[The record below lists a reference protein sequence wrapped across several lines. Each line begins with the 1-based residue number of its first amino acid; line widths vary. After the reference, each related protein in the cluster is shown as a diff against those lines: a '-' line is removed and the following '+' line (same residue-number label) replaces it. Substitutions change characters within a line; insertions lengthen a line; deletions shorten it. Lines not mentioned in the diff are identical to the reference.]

1 MIQLPKEM
9 ARIKARVDDMI
20 LNQLLPSSSP
30 IKEVDLLY
38 KMMRDYP
45 ERPAK
50 GIRPFICVTS
60 CKAFGGKEDDA
71 LLTAACIELFQN
83 WILIHDDI
91 EDASEMRRGQPVLH
105 RKYNES
111 LALNTGDALHARMW
125 GYLLR
130 NGNSIGVDRTYK
142 ILQEFSTMVNQTTEG
157 QHMELV
163 WVMDGRWDLDEKDYL
178 EMVTKKTAWYT
189 VTSPSRLGAIIAK
202 TPESEM
208 RKLLEFGWK
217 LGVGFQIQDDALNL
231 IGDERKYGKESS
243 DDILEGKRT
252 LMLLRVLKLAT
263 RGEREILVRI
273 MKKKRKEK
281 TSENVDYVLSLMRK
295 YKTIEYAQREANRF
309 VDEAIAV
316 MKTIKWKG
324 DAQSVEFFH
333 QAARF
338 LVDRQW

>member
-1 MIQLPKEM
+1 MSRVKSS
-9 ARIKARVDDMI
+9 VDDII

-50 GIRPFICVTS
+50 GLRPFICVTS
-60 CKAFGGKEDDA
+60 CKAFGGKEKEA

-105 RKYNES
+105 RKYDES

-130 NGNSIGVDRTYK
+130 NKDTLGTDRTYK
-142 ILQEFSTMVNQTTEG
+142 ILEEFSTMVNETTEG

-163 WVMDGRWDLDEKDYL
+163 WVVGRRWDLEEKDYL
-178 EMVTKKTAWYT
+178 DMVTRKTAWYT
-189 VTSPSRLGAIIAK
+189 VTSPSRLGAIIAR

-208 RKLLEFGWK
+208 EKLLEFGWK
-217 LGVGFQIQDDALNL
+217 LGVGFQIQDDSLNL
-231 IGDERKYGKESS
+231 IGDEKKFGKKSS

-252 LMLLRVLKLAT
+252 LMLLRLLRLST
-263 RGEREILVRI
+263 PNERERLIRI
-273 MKKKRKEK
+273 MNKTRKRK
-281 TSENVDYVLSLMRK
+281 TSKDVEYVLSLMRR
-295 YKTIEYAQREANRF
+295 YKTIEYARQRASRF

-316 MKTIKWKG
+316 MKTLTWKG
-324 DAQSVEFFH
+324 DAQSVELFH